1 VISSAVYWKYC
12 ICILL
17 DGPVGHLK
25 NSTSKGT
32 GTTAATTESSSTP
45 TRKSSATGFG
55 SVGRDWS

>member
-1 VISSAVYWKYC
+1 
-12 ICILL
+12 
-17 DGPVGHLK
+17 LK